1 MRLLHLCWPHLPL
14 RIERARRMLPGD
26 LVVLGGQP
34 WEPGTVLDCSPA
46 ARRLGVRRGQ
56 PLGAAHKL
64 VPEAAFLAPD
74 PSLYRSTFE
83 AALEALTAFT
93 PSLEG
98 ESDPRQESFGEAFLG
113 VEGLARLWGDESAL
127 LERITA
133 ALAPVLPGRPRS
145 GFGNTRFGARV
156 AAIVGRS
163 IPAGDATVEA
173 AHLAPLPIRLLPAGE
188 ELEGRF
194 RVFGLARIGDLAR
207 LDRSAVVARFGA
219 EGAELHDL
227 ANGRDGR
234 ALVPRRPVERLR
246 AEAELEPAVES
257 IEPLRFVLHHLAGV
271 LCDQLAARGSGAAR
285 ASLELELEGRS
296 EDSLRVGHQ
305 AEEKATRVRLDQA
318 LPEPVALPDLLERL
332 LLARLVASPPP
343 APVTRLALELDGTA
357 PAAGEQLGL
366 FSPQLAQAARL
377 EWQLASLAI
386 RFGPGRIYRARLR
399 DPDAALAEERFEWLD
414 HDGRDDRL
422 APTGRR

>member
-14 RIERARRMLPGD
+14 RIERARRVLAGD
-26 LVVLGGQP
+26 LIVLGGEP

-64 VPEAAFLAPD
+64 APEATFLAAD
-74 PSLYRSTFE
+74 PLLYRSAFDR
-83 AALEALTAFT
+83 ALEALSSFT

-98 ESDPRQESFGEAFLG
+98 ESDPERESFGEAFLG
-113 VEGLARLWGDESAL
+113 IEGLTRLWGDERTL
-127 LERITA
+127 LDRITA
-133 ALAPVLPGRPRS
+133 ALEPVLPGTPRS
-145 GFGNTRFGARV
+145 GFANTRFGARV
-156 AAIVGRS
+156 AAIVGRP
-163 IPAGDATVEA
+163 IPVGDATVEA

-188 ELEGRF
+188 ELQGRF
-194 RVFGLARIGDLAR
+194 RLFGLARIGDLAR
-207 LDRSAVVARFGA
+207 LDRSAVLARFGT
-219 EGAELHDL
+219 EGGELHDL

-246 AEAELEPAVES
+246 AEAELEPAVDS

-285 ASLELELEGRS
+285 ASLELELDGSGGNVVPVGSRE
-296 EDSLRVGHQ
+296 EDKV
-305 AEEKATRVRLDQA
+305 ARVRLDQT
-318 LPEPVALPDLLERL
+318 LPEPVALPELIERV
-332 LLARLVASPPP
+332 LLARLEVSPPP

-366 FSPQLAQAARL
+366 FSPQAAQAARL

-386 RFGPGRIYRARLR
+386 RFGPGRIYGARLR
-399 DPDAALAEERFEWLD
+399 DPDARLAEERFEWLA
-414 HDGRDDRL
+414 RDDGGDRVRSI
-422 APTGRR
+422 GER